1 MTAEPTPTPETAV
14 LDAAAFG
21 RLALVDPDTL
31 ELEVNTRLDANLD
44 PHFCASIRDRG
55 VREPITVRR
64 RASDGALVVRKGQR
78 RTLAAV
84 RAGLAEVP
92 VIISA
97 EPAPE
102 DGDDVDTDSEDYRAG
117 QAERIVEQLVENQHR
132 RGIADAEEV
141 AAHQQ
146 LLGLGFKPTD
156 IAKVVRTKADRVRQ
170 TTRAAQ
176 SARAV
181 AIGSRYELDL
191 VQMSMIAEFEDDDE
205 AVKQLTVVAVRE
217 PERFRHV
224 AQRLRDARAEQQ
236 VYAAAVA
243 ELTEA
248 GVPVIDR
255 DDDRYTAATE
265 LFRLRPSSADPDDTV
280 LEEEAHRDCPGHAA
294 EVVTVRHYGEEP
306 QSRVRW
312 LCLDPDA
319 HGHAPLRESMR
330 TSTRAAGSGESE
342 QERAAREAREK
353 EAARVERRRVVEN
366 NKAWTSAETVRREWL
381 AELLAKKSAPK
392 GAAIYVAAELGQG
405 AHALRKA
412 MESGNPLACELL
424 GLDAPDGGGYYSG
437 RVNPLAAAARTTS
450 TARATMLSLAF
461 VLAAYEASTHRDCW
475 RNPDPATQRYLSQLR
490 EWGYLL
496 SEVEQLALDPGADHT
511 AAADPHDDPDDDGGH
526 ADTGDEDEAD
536 DAAAGPVPGCESDTA
551 DPDSADTGGLPDDES
566 A

>member
-1 MTAEPTPTPETAV
+1 MTVEPTPATETAV

-21 RLALVDPDTL
+21 RLALVDPNTL

-55 VREPITVRR
+55 VQEPITVRR
-64 RASDGALVVRKGQR
+64 RASDGTLIVRTGQR

-84 RAGLAEVP
+84 RVGLSQVP
-92 VIISA
+92 VIISP
-97 EPAPE
+97 EPASE
-102 DGDDVDTDSEDYRAG
+102 DGDDVDTGSEDYRAG

-146 LLGLGFKPTD
+146 LLGLGFKPAD
-156 IAKVVRTKADRVRQ
+156 IAKVVRTKADRVRA
-170 TTRAAQ
+170 TTQAAQ

-191 VQMSMIAEFEDDDE
+191 VQMSVIAEFEDDDE

-224 AQRLRDARAEQQ
+224 AQWLRDERAAQQ

-255 DDDRYTAATE
+255 DDDRFAAATE
-265 LFRLRPSSADPDDTV
+265 LFRLRPSADDPDDTV
-280 LEEEAHRDCPGHAA
+280 LEEEVHRDCPGHAA
-294 EVVTVRHYGEEP
+294 EVVTVRHYGQDP
-306 QSRVRW
+306 QARVRW
-312 LCLDPDA
+312 LCLDPA
-319 HGHAPLRESMR
+319 EHGHAPLRESMR
-330 TSTRAAGSGESE
+330 TLTRAGGVVAGESE
-342 QERAAREAREK
+342 EERAAREAREK
-353 EAARVERRRVVEN
+353 EAARIERRRVIAN
-366 NKAWTSAETVRREWL
+366 NKAWASAETVRREWM

-392 GAAIYVAAELGQG
+392 GAAVYVAAELGQG

-412 MESGNPLACELL
+412 MESGNSLACELL
-424 GLDAPDGGGYYSG
+424 GLAAPDGGGYYSG
-437 RVNPLAAAARTTS
+437 RVNPLAEAARATS

-461 VLAAYEASTHRDCW
+461 VLGAYEAGTHQGNW
-475 RNPDPATQRYLSQLR
+475 RNADPATQRYLSQLR
-490 EWGYLL
+490 EWGYPL

-511 AAADPHDDPDDDGGH
+511 AAADPHDDPDDDGH
-526 ADTGDEDEAD
+526 ADTGDEDE
-536 DAAAGPVPGCESDTA
+536 DAAAGPVPGCEPDTA
-551 DPDSADTGGLPDDES
+551 GPDSADTGGLPDDES